1 MRHALSLA
9 IEQGQ
14 GWSAAVLYNNLTAVT
29 WMYDGPQAA
38 LDFSREGIEF
48 SQRRGVTEMVESM
61 AGAQT
66 PFLAELGDIEEALT
80 DAARLADLQEQK
92 GDINFVDP
100 RSLQLRL
107 LAERG
112 QHEQAPSPE
121 PLLNAARNSGQ
132 PQNLA
137 TAVAAAAS
145 LLRARG
151 QTKQAYLVLGELD
164 RTAAS
169 RVDPFYGSVLPSLV
183 RSALAVK
190 NLDLAASLVEGV
202 PSLTP
207 LHQHALTSC
216 LAQLAEAAGNHQE
229 AASLYSEAAE
239 QWRDFGNVPEC
250 AYAALGQGRCLRAI
264 GDPAAEHPLTEARDL
279 FASMGYKPALAETEA
294 LLQQAQAAAT

>member
-1 MRHALSLA
+1 
-9 IEQGQ
+9 
-14 GWSAAVLYNNLTAVT
+14 
-29 WMYDGPQAA
+29 MYDGPQAA

-66 PFLAELGDIEEALT
+66 PFLAELGDIEEALK
-80 DAARLADLQEQK
+80 DAARLADLQEQR

-107 LAERG
+107 LADRG
-112 QHEQAPSPE
+112 EHEQAPSLK
-121 PLLNAARNSGQ
+121 PLLKAARNSGQ

-151 QTKQAYLVLGELD
+151 QTEQAHLVLGELD

-169 RVDPFYGSVLPSLV
+169 RIDPFYGSVLPSLV

-190 NLDLAASLVEGV
+190 DLDLAASLVEGV

-207 LHQHALTSC
+207 LHQHALTSSQ
-216 LAQLAEAAGNHQE
+216 AQLTETAGNHTE
-229 AASLYSEAAE
+229 AASLYADAAQ
-239 QWRDFGNVPEC
+239 QWHRFGNVPEH
-250 AYAALGQGRCLRAI
+250 AYALLGQGRSLHTL
-264 GDPAAEHPLTEARDL
+264 GDPGGEQLLAEARDL
-279 FASMGYKPALAETEA
+279 FTSMGYKPALAETEA
-294 LLQQAQAAAT
+294 LLRQVQEAAM